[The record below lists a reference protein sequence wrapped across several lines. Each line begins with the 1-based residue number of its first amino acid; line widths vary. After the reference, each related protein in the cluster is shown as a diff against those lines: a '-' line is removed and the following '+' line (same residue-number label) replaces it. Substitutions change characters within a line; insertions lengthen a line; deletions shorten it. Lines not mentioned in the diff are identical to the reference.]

1 MMQSRALCVVVA
13 ALPCAAASFVVPGH
27 GKVQRLSNENAPRVP
42 FALGESTP
50 HGLNTFVMS
59 EAAVNYDPLAM
70 TMAKEA
76 PAAPTMPEEAR
87 IHAEADTFF
96 ATIDTNGDGVIS
108 CDELRAHLGTVGYG
122 EEAVGSI
129 FALLD
134 GDDNG
139 EISQAE
145 LRHAFVR
152 YDDPAL
158 RLALGLGTTE
168 ADAIFSKID
177 INGDGQISKGEL
189 TAFMT
194 AGGFPLER
202 GLADSIFNT
211 LDTNRDGAVSRE
223 ELRTGYVRYSAL
235 RDALGLGLGTR
246 RASNYAANSPKGAPK
261 RWGRGSKLG
270 DALVSPPSAEAARA
284 LLTDSQRRR
293 LQPVHDLERQ
303 RNTPRLR

>member
-1 MMQSRALCVVVA
+1 MQSRVALCVVVA
-13 ALPCAAASFVVPGH
+13 ALPCAAASFVAPGH
-27 GKVQRLSNENAPRVP
+27 CKVQRLSNANAPRVP
-42 FALGESTP
+42 FAVGGTTP
-50 HGLNTFVMS
+50 HGRNMLVMS
-59 EAAVNYDPLAM
+59 EAAVNYDPLA
-70 TMAKEA
+70 
-76 PAAPTMPEEAR
+76 APTMAPLPEEAR
-87 IHAEADTFF
+87 IHAEADAFF

-108 CDELRAHLGTVGYG
+108 CDELRAHLATVGYAD
-122 EEAVGSI
+122 EAVGSI

-139 EISQAE
+139 ELSQAE

-211 LDTNRDGAVSRE
+211 LDTNGDGAVSRE

-246 RASNYAANSPKGAPK
+246 V
-261 RWGRGSKLG
+261 
-270 DALVSPPSAEAARA
+270 DATLDTPSPPRHLPGS
-284 LLTDSQRRR
+284 S
-293 LQPVHDLERQ
+293 
-303 RNTPRLR
+303 